1 MKIDPGIKVEKT
13 EVINKLIEEV
23 YLFVEELEQQVR
35 KDLYGLKQEIETEN
49 TSTME
54 VKHSIKTD

>member
-1 MKIDPGIKVEKT
+1 MNIDPGIKVEKT

-35 KDLYGLKQEIETEN
+35 RDLYGLKQGIETEN
-49 TSTME
+49 TPTME
-54 VKHSIKTD
+54 VKHSVETD

>member
-1 MKIDPGIKVEKT
+1 MNIDPGIKVEKT

-35 KDLYGLKQEIETEN
+35 KDLYGLKQGIEADKTP
-49 TSTME
+49 TME
-54 VKHSIKTD
+54 VKHSVETD